1 MTEQITTFEATWLSV
16 SEFTQVAGLKQTDV
30 VALVEVGVL
39 KPVGQSQNDWSFDND
54 AMTLARRLRRL
65 REDLE
70 LELDVH
76 ALALG
81 FRLLERIGELE
92 SALSRAQVAQLQ
104 DRG

>member
-1 MTEQITTFEATWLSV
+1 MTEQITTLEATWLSV
-16 SEFTQVAGLKQTDV
+16 TEFTQVAGLQQTEL

-39 KPVGQSQNDWSFDND
+39 KPIGQSFNDWSFDSN
-54 AMTLARRLRRL
+54 AMTLARRLRRI

-70 LELDVH
+70 LDLDTH

-81 FRLLERIGELE
+81 FRLLERITELE
-92 SALSRAQVAQLQ
+92 SALNRAQVAQLQ

>member
-1 MTEQITTFEATWLSV
+1 MTEQITTLEATWLSV
-16 SEFTQVAGLKQTDV
+16 TEFTQVAGLQQTEL

-39 KPVGQSQNDWSFDND
+39 KPIGQSLYEWSFDSN
-54 AMTLARRLRRL
+54 AMTLARRLRRI

-70 LELDVH
+70 LDLDTH

-81 FRLLERIGELE
+81 FRLLERITELE
-92 SALSRAQVAQLQ
+92 SALNRAQVAQLQ